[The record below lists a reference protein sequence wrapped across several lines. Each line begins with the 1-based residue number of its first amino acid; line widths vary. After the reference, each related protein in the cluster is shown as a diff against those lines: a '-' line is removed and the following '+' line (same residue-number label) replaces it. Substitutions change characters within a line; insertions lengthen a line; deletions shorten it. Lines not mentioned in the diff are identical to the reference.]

1 MKERRYIVDT
11 TLRDGEQS
19 PGIAFSV
26 SEKVKLAGI
35 LESTGVY
42 QIEAGIPALGG
53 SECEAIAEIVRCRN
67 TALISAW
74 NRLSLDDI
82 SKSFACRPDI
92 IHISLPVSYVQLYVK
107 LRKNKKWLLR
117 TAVECV
123 NYARE
128 HGFRVTVGYEDASRA
143 DIGFLITLS
152 EQLAAFGVE
161 QIRYADTVGVLFPSR
176 ARDNIRTLLSHS
188 AIPIEFHA
196 HNDLGMAVAN
206 SILAMK
212 GGARYCDCTLLGIGE
227 RAGNCCL
234 SSLLQAADSTYDF
247 GISRRKAN
255 VAEEQLRSLLAENIE

>member
-35 LESTGVY
+35 LESTGIH

-53 SECEAIAEIVRCRN
+53 SEMEAITEIVHCRN
-67 TALISAW
+67 NVLISAW

-82 SKSFACRPDI
+82 RKSIACRPDM

-117 TAVECV
+117 TALECV
-123 NYARE
+123 SYARGN
-128 HGFRVTVGYEDASRA
+128 GFCVTVGYEDASRA

-152 EQLAAFGVE
+152 EQLHALGVE

-176 ARDNIRTLLSHS
+176 ARENVRTLLSHS

-206 SILAMK
+206 SIQAMK
-212 GGARYCDCTLLGIGE
+212 GGAKFSDCTLLGIGE

-234 SSLLQAADSTYDF
+234 SSLLQAADGIYDF
-247 GISRRKAN
+247 GISRRKVAA
-255 VAEEQLRSLLAENIE
+255 AEEQLRSMLTVNI